1 MHTSKKA
8 QAAKII
14 NRFSVTEWR
23 DNVETAAKDMVT
35 ASKRVLDLVLAARDH
50 VEEETVR
57 DALQHAFG
65 EAYADLQ
72 GVPFEQALKAKSVK
86 NRVSDAMAVF
96 KAVELPSALPGN
108 LQHAAAECRKLNRKA
123 KEAANEENQSSDLED
138 QERHE
143 PQLEGD
149 AQPVDPVTQA
159 LRALQ
164 ASINVLKATAK
175 GATLTSL
182 LADMTDLAD
191 EIVNELLAQD

>member
-8 QAAKII
+8 QAAKAI

-65 EAYADLQ
+65 EAYADLH
-72 GVPFEQALKAKSVK
+72 GCTFAEALTAKSVK

-96 KAVELPSALPGN
+96 KAEQLPTALPSN

-123 KEAANEENQSSDLED
+123 KEAANEEP
-138 QERHE
+138 QEGGDDVE
-143 PQLEGD
+143 PGLDGD
-149 AQPVDPVTQA
+149 VQPVDPVTQA

-175 GATLTSL
+175 GATLASL
-182 LADMTDLAD
+182 LSDMTDLAE
-191 EIVNELLAQD
+191 EIGNELQAQD

>member
-8 QAAKII
+8 QAVKAI

-65 EAYADLQ
+65 EAYADLH
-72 GVPFEQALKAKSVK
+72 GCTFAEALTAKSVK

-96 KAVELPSALPGN
+96 KAEQLPTALPSN

-149 AQPVDPVTQA
+149 VQPVDAVTQA
-159 LRALQ
+159 LRMLQ
-164 ASINVLKATAK
+164 ASLNVLKATAK
-175 GATLTSL
+175 GATLASL
-182 LADMTDLAD
+182 LSDMTDLAE
-191 EIVNELLAQD
+191 EIGNELEAQD

>member
-8 QAAKII
+8 QAVKAI

-23 DNVETAAKDMVT
+23 DNVETAAKDMVS

-65 EAYADLQ
+65 EAYADLH
-72 GVPFEQALKAKSVK
+72 GCTFAEALTAKSVK

-96 KAVELPSALPGN
+96 KAEQLPTALPSN

-123 KEAANEENQSSDLED
+123 KEAANEEGQGE
-138 QERHE
+138 EE

-149 AQPVDPVTQA
+149 AQPVDAVTQA
-159 LRALQ
+159 LRMLQ
-164 ASINVLKATAK
+164 ASLNVLRATAK
-175 GATLTSL
+175 GATLASL
-182 LADMTDLAD
+182 LSDMTDLAE
-191 EIVNELLAQD
+191 EIGNELQAQD

>member
-65 EAYADLQ
+65 EAYADLH
-72 GVPFEQALKAKSVK
+72 GCTFAEALTAKSVK

-96 KAVELPSALPGN
+96 KAEQLPTALPSN

-123 KEAANEENQSSDLED
+123 KEAANGEGQGEE
-138 QERHE
+138 E

-149 AQPVDPVTQA
+149 AQPVDAVTQA
-159 LRALQ
+159 LRMLQ
-164 ASINVLKATAK
+164 ASLNVLKATAK
-175 GATLTSL
+175 GATLASL
-182 LADMTDLAD
+182 LSDMTDLAD
-191 EIVNELLAQD
+191 EIGNELQAQD

>member
-8 QAAKII
+8 QAVKTL

-65 EAYADLQ
+65 EAYADLH
-72 GVPFEQALKAKSVK
+72 GCTFAEALTAKSVK

-96 KAVELPSALPGN
+96 KAEQLPTALPSN

-123 KEAANEENQSSDLED
+123 KEAANEEP
-138 QERHE
+138 QEEGDDVE
-143 PQLEGD
+143 PGLEGD
-149 AQPVDPVTQA
+149 VQPVDPVTQA

-164 ASINVLKATAK
+164 ASLNVLKATAK

>member
-8 QAAKII
+8 QAVKTL

-35 ASKRVLDLVLAARDH
+35 ASKRVLDLVLAAREH

-65 EAYADLQ
+65 EAYADLH
-72 GVPFEQALKAKSVK
+72 GCTFAEALTAKSVK

-96 KAVELPSALPGN
+96 KAEQLPTALPSN

-123 KEAANEENQSSDLED
+123 KVAQEPANDPEDGEE
-138 QERHE
+138 E
-143 PQLEGD
+143 PGLDGGAQQVD
-149 AQPVDPVTQA
+149 AVTQA
-159 LRALQ
+159 LRMLQ
-164 ASINVLKATAK
+164 ASLNVLKATAK
-175 GATLTSL
+175 GATLSSL
-182 LADMTDLAD
+182 LDDMADLVQ
-191 EIVNELLAQD
+191 EIGNELDASEE

>member
-8 QAAKII
+8 AAKNIA

-50 VEEETVR
+50 LIEEETVR

-65 EAYADLQ
+65 EAYADLH
-72 GVPFEQALKAKSVK
+72 GCTFAEALTAKSVK

-96 KAVELPSALPGN
+96 KAEQLPTALPSN

-123 KEAANEENQSSDLED
+123 KPAANEEGNGDAE
-138 QERHE
+138 EG
-143 PQLEGD
+143 PGLEGD
-149 AQPVDPVTQA
+149 VQQVDAVAQA
-159 LRALQ
+159 LRMLQ
-164 ASINVLKATAK
+164 ASLNVLKATAK

-182 LADMTDLAD
+182 LEDMADLVQ
-191 EIVNELLAQD
+191 EIGNELDASEE